1 MDVFKQACREIVD
14 EIKQKNV
21 TDLDKLNPIKN
32 RIVKKYALPD
42 YPTNVDLIA
51 IATKEER
58 EQYKH
63 ILTLK
68 PVRNISG
75 VNVIAIMSKPYPCP
89 HGTCSY
95 CPGGPNSFYGDT
107 PKSYTGHEP
116 STMRA
121 IRANYDSYHIVF
133 GRLEQY
139 IAINK
144 LPTKIEVIIQ
154 GGTFPFF
161 PKEYQEEF
169 IGYAYKAMNDFS
181 KQFFDE
187 NGELLVDKFNK
198 FFELPGSIY
207 DKERIERIRERT
219 TKLKGALDFENEKKR
234 NENSLVRCV
243 GLTIET
249 KPDWG
254 LLEHGNLMLHLGAT
268 RVELG
273 VQSVY
278 DDVLKATHRGHGI
291 KETIDSFQQLRDI
304 CFKINAHYMP
314 GLIEDRKKDFEGMK
328 QLFSNPDYRPDM
340 LKVYP
345 CMVMPGTVLYNQWK
359 QGKFNPITTEEA
371 ADMVARFKQFIPKYC
386 RIMRVQRDIPTNVT
400 AAGVDKTNLRHYVE
414 EKLKKYSIKCNC
426 IRCREP
432 MGRKVN
438 IDDVKILVEEYEA
451 SKGKEFFISAE
462 DVKQNILVGFC
473 RLRFPYQ
480 ILRPE
485 ITDKS
490 GLIRELHVYGE
501 AIQLNKKGET
511 QHRGFGTQLMQK
523 AEEIAKN
530 NNKNKMIVIS
540 GIGVRSYYKD
550 IHNYSLEGP
559 YMTKAI

>member
-1 MDVFKQACREIVD
+1 MDQFVQACREIVE
-14 EIKQKNV
+14 EIKKNNIK
-21 TDLDKLNPIKN
+21 DLDRLNPIKN
-32 RIVKKYALPD
+32 RVVKKYKLPD

-51 IATKEER
+51 VATKEER
-58 EQYKH
+58 EKYKN

-75 VNVIAIMSKPYPCP
+75 VNVIAVMSKPARCP
-89 HGTCSY
+89 HGTCTY
-95 CPGGPNSFYGDT
+95 CPGGPKSFYGNV
-107 PKSYTGHEP
+107 PQSYTGHEP

-121 IRANYDSYHIVF
+121 IRANYDSYYIVF

-144 LPTKIEVIIQ
+144 LPQKIEVIVQ

-169 IGYAYKAMNDFS
+169 IGYIYKAMNDFS
-181 KQFFDE
+181 DYFFE
-187 NGELLVDKFNK
+187 EGELLVEKFNQ

-207 DKERIERIRERT
+207 DKDRVSRIREKIERI
-219 TKLKGALDFENEKKR
+219 KGTLDFEAEKQR
-234 NENSLVRCV
+234 NESSLIKCV

-278 DDVLKATHRGHGI
+278 DDILKATHRGHGI
-291 KETIDSFQQLRDI
+291 KETIQSFQELRDI

-314 GLIEDRKKDFEGMK
+314 GLIEDREKDFEGMK
-328 QLFSNPDYRPDM
+328 QLFSDPNYRPDM
-340 LKVYP
+340 LKIYP
-345 CMVMPGTVLYNQWK
+345 CMVMPGTALYQQWK
-359 QGKFNPITTEEA
+359 KGKFNPITTEEA
-371 ADMVARFKQFIPKYC
+371 ADMIARFKQFVPKYC

-400 AAGVDKTNLRHYVE
+400 AAGVDRTNLRHYVE
-414 EKLKKYSIKCNC
+414 EKLKKYGIKCNC

-462 DVKQNILVGFC
+462 DTKQNILVGFC
-473 RLRFPYQ
+473 RLRFPYK

-485 ITDKS
+485 ITEKS

-501 AIQLNKKGET
+501 AVPLKKQGET
-511 QHRGFGTQLMQK
+511 QHRGFGTKLMQK
-523 AEEIAKN
+523 AEEIAKDN
-530 NNKNKMIVIS
+530 GKNKMIVIS
-540 GIGVRSYYKD
+540 GIGVRKYYEEQ
-550 IHNYSLEGP
+550 HGYNLEGL
-559 YMTKAI
+559 YMNKNI